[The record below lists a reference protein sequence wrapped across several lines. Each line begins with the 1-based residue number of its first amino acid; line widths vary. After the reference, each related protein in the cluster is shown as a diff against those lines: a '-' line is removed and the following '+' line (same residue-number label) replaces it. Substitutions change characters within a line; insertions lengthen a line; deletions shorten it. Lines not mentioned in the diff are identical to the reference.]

1 MSEEERAAQRR
12 GDSVDEIDTSDLE
25 RQYSN
30 SEESSSDEEEEQDQ
44 EAINFLIENRIN
56 LARAFYGKNGGFT
69 VRKLKKFYK

>member
-30 SEESSSDEEEEQDQ
+30 SEESSSDEEEE
-44 EAINFLIENRIN
+44 
-56 LARAFYGKNGGFT
+56 
-69 VRKLKKFYK
+69 